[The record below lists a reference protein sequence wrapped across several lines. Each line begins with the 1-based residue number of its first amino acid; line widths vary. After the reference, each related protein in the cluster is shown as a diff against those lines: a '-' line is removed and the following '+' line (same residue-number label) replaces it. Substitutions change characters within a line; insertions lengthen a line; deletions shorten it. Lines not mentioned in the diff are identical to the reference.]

1 MCLQIIQALIPP
13 RQGHDTLYDVSFYC
27 AKRRRWI
34 SSPRLSTINP
44 SFHVHVVVGHREERF
59 QAVSGYMKP
68 ESDVQWLHKKRKNHL
83 KAGLIIQLRQR
94 AVGQRGKSGG
104 QTIWGTPF
112 HGAAGQRGGR
122 LDSSLTLSN
131 FSFLGEDQGVCGRD
145 PFCTWS
151 TRWPD
156 PISIDFF
163 WKWRT
168 AENHARPSSWE
179 RTGGSAERSGGTK
192 MGERV
197 GSGSAAVIR
206 STEYDPRGTES
217 REKASEPNKILAA
230 LFLHLWRSGLAML
243 WMEPTLNA
251 RSGVLVDFI
260 SQTRKHTH
268 IPRSTCCGT
277 VD

>member
-1 MCLQIIQALIPP
+1 MTTKNGRTVSCSPWKERLWHQTIKRNEEMCLQIIQALIPP

-112 HGAAGQRGGR
+112 HGAAGQRGGAWTHHW
-122 LDSSLTLSN
+122 L
-131 FSFLGEDQGVCGRD
+131 
-145 PFCTWS
+145 WA
-151 TRWPD
+151 
-156 PISIDFF
+156 ISV
-163 WKWRT
+163 
-168 AENHARPSSWE
+168 S
-179 RTGGSAERSGGTK
+179 
-192 MGERV
+192 
-197 GSGSAAVIR
+197 
-206 STEYDPRGTES
+206 
-217 REKASEPNKILAA
+217 
-230 LFLHLWRSGLAML
+230 
-243 WMEPTLNA
+243 
-251 RSGVLVDFI
+251 
-260 SQTRKHTH
+260 
-268 IPRSTCCGT
+268 
-277 VD
+277 